1 MRRTQTTANINTHST
16 VSLVHVNTHSRNMFN
31 EMLAGWSAAWNI
43 GKSYS
48 EGIIKTMTSLRVISV
63 LRHSEWTLVGNK
75 EMVDPASV

>member
-1 MRRTQTTANINTHST
+1 
-16 VSLVHVNTHSRNMFN
+16 MFN